1 MLEFRS
7 LSKMLD
13 RLRWDLV
20 PYWAKDEKSPSKQ
33 SLHGLRR
40 SKIAKKRR
48 CLISANGFYEWNKVI
63 GGNIPY
69 WIEMTAAAV
78 SVSPMVVLANKL
90 RQLQ

>member
-40 SKIAKKRR
+40 SKIAKK
-48 CLISANGFYEWNKVI
+48 K
-63 GGNIPY
+63 
-69 WIEMTAAAV
+69 AV
-78 SVSPMVVLANKL
+78 PHL
-90 RQLQ
+90 RKRFLRVE